1 MVYWKTG
8 KLQNNKPVLVMKL
21 DPSKISMT
29 ITGLMPN
36 TEYVMWVVA
45 VNKPQGLSEKKNV
58 YTVTTLAPS
67 ESRLLVNDI
76 ALCLVYDL
84 IVSSCFRVYFLYL
97 HFRCR
102 T

>member
-1 MVYWKTG
+1 VHWKAG
-8 KLQNNKPVLVMKL
+8 KLQNSKPVPVIN

-36 TEYVMWVVA
+36 TEYAMWVVA
-45 VNKPQGLSEKKNV
+45 MNKQGLSEKKNV
-58 YTVTTLAPS
+58 YTVTTLARS

-76 ALCLVYDL
+76 ALCSVYDL
-84 IVSSCFRVYFLYL
+84 IVSSCLRVYFLYL
-97 HFRCR
+97 QFRCR